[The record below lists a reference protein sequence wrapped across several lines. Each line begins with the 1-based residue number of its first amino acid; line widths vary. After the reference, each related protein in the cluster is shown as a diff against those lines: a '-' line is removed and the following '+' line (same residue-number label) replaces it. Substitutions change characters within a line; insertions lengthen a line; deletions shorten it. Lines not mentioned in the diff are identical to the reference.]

1 MCDGIVIIDH
11 LANVA
16 NHPSNYL
23 EAVLLAEV
31 HIAINDMADEFHK
44 TIDATAIV
52 GSSSNTFN
60 RNANTVFVKNA
71 TRVVDQK
78 EHMKL

>member
-1 MCDGIVIIDH
+1 MCDGITVVDH

-31 HIAINDMADEFHK
+31 HIATNDMADEFHK

-52 GSSSNTFN
+52 GSSSGTFN
-60 RNANTVFVKNA
+60 RSADTAFTKNA
-71 TRVVDQK
+71 IMEVDQK
-78 EHMKL
+78 EHRKL